1 MATRTRKNGGE
12 TNGTAVRFSPPSPG
26 APENLLV
33 EAEVPILDGPLAGL
47 KVTGIRVWRKH
58 ENGSLFASF
67 PAKVYGSGKGK
78 GRYWEYLRASDGKGE
93 TAQAARERILAEFQ
107 AYLERDQR
115 EHRVPI

>member
-1 MATRTRKNGGE
+1 MATKTRKNE
-12 TNGTAVRFSPPSPG
+12 VDANGLAVRFSPPSPG
-26 APENLLV
+26 APDNLLV

-58 ENGSLFASF
+58 EDGSLFASF
-67 PAKVYGSGKGK
+67 PAKVFGSGKGK
-78 GRYWEYLRASDGKGE
+78 ARYWEYLRAGDGKAE

-107 AYLERDQR
+107 AYRERDGR